1 MLAFPSPLRYRC
13 RMKRVASEIVPLL
26 ALDRAA
32 AKPLYRQLYDGF
44 REAILAGRLSAGQ
57 RLPSTRGLADEL
69 QVSRLPVLTAF
80 EQLLAEGYFESRVGA
95 GTFVAPS
102 LSGSLAGPQP
112 ASEEPRRGAR
122 GLRTVAANPGLPLG
136 RQEPW
141 LQRSGAFRVSQVA
154 IDHFPLQIWSG
165 LVARHGRNPR
175 ASQMLYGDP
184 MGDRRFRETLATYLR
199 TSRGVLCEP
208 EQILV
213 TSGSQHGLT
222 IASRVLLDPGDE
234 VWVEEPGYQGARDAL
249 AIAGARLVP
258 VPVDE
263 EGLNVAAGVASSP
276 RARAAYVTPSHQ
288 YPLGV
293 TLTASRRL
301 QLLDWAERSGAWIL
315 EDDYDSE
322 YRYES
327 QPISSLQG
335 LDRDS
340 RVIYIGTFSK
350 VLFPALRVGYLVVP
364 ADLVDRFAAMRAA
377 IDDFSPTLY
386 QAVLTD
392 FLAEGHFARHL
403 RRMRLLY
410 RERRGALVEALRS
423 ELGAEIQVLGERAG
437 MHLTVIL
444 GNLEEGTCD
453 RQISEQAA
461 RQGLCTMPLSACY
474 LGEPSRSGLVL
485 GYGGIGVPEIL
496 DGVRRLGKLLMASR
510 RGPGS

>member
-1 MLAFPSPLRYRC
+1 
-13 RMKRVASEIVPLL
+13 MKRAASEIVPLL
-26 ALDRAA
+26 AFDRAA
-32 AKPLYRQLYDGF
+32 AKPLYRQLYEGF
-44 REAILAGRLSAGQ
+44 REAILAGRLEAGQ
-57 RLPSTRGLADEL
+57 RLPSTRGLAGEL
-69 QVSRLPVLTAF
+69 QISRLPVLTAF
-80 EQLLAEGYFESRVGA
+80 EQLLAEGYFESRAGA
-95 GTFVAPS
+95 GTFVAR
-102 LSGSLAGPQP
+102 SLADPQR
-112 ASEEPRRGAR
+112 ERRGAGASSVR
-122 GLRTVAANPGLPLG
+122 HEPRPGRREVAAHPGLPLG

-141 LQRSGAFRVSQVA
+141 LQGLGVFRVSQIAV
-154 IDHFPLQIWSG
+154 DLFPLQVWSG

-184 MGDRRFRETLATYLR
+184 RGDLRFRETLAVYLR
-199 TSRGVLCEP
+199 TSRGVRCAP

-222 IASRVLLDPGDE
+222 IAARVLLDPGDE
-234 VWVEEPGYQGARDAL
+234 VWVEEPGYPGARDAL
-249 AIAGARLVP
+249 AIAGARLIP

-263 EGLNVAAGVASSP
+263 EGLDVTAGADLGP

-288 YPLGV
+288 YPLGA

-301 QLLDWAERSGAWIL
+301 QLLDWARRSGAWIL

-327 QPISSLQG
+327 QPIAALQG

-364 ADLVDRFAAMRAA
+364 ADLVSRFAAMRAA
-377 IDDFSPTLY
+377 IDDFPPALY

-403 RRMRLLY
+403 RRMRQLY

-423 ELGAEIQVLGERAG
+423 EPGLALQVLGEGAG
-437 MHLTVIL
+437 MHLTAV
-444 GNLEEGTCD
+444 LEPGVDD
-453 RQISEQAA
+453 RRISEQAA
-461 RQGLCTMPLSACY
+461 RQGLWTMPLSACC
-474 LGEPSRSGLVL
+474 LGPPARSGLVL
-485 GYGGIGVPEIL
+485 GYGGTGIPEIL
-496 DGVRRLGKLLMASR
+496 DGVRKLGRIMAG